1 MPFDA
6 VAFAALVAEMDM
18 SDKRVALTMIADSL
32 SPTAP
37 AKKAKKEKDPNAPK
51 RKAAPGVLAW
61 NAFVKH
67 CKQTQPDLFTGTTKE
82 AERLTICGGIKTR
95 DIDAYNA
102 WVAEFIKTLPPSSAS
117 SVASEVEEVIVVS
130 DAESVAMPAASLPAP
145 AKKLRGGKKAA
156 AAAATAA
163 PAPAP
168 APAPVVVVT
177 TEEKPVKGKKAKAT
191 VAVAEVLPAVVA
203 VAVEEPPK
211 AKKLT
216 KKEQAAAAA
225 AAAPV
230 SDVRAPS
237 PHPMSL
243 AAAGRPTAT
252 AMVQPVEEPFA
263 ITADYMQAQAAEV
276 AAAVNNPANAARSA
290 AAKEWFM
297 SGGLHELALATA
309 PRTLTPAQEHVLSEH
324 AEVQRRLRAM
334 DQYIAEEAAAAAAAV
349 AAAAGI
355 AAPVVPVEQLTKS
368 RRGGKKHE

>member
-102 WVAEFIKTLPPSSAS
+102 WVAEFIKTLPQSSAS

-130 DAESVAMPAASLPAP
+130 DAESVAMPVASALPAP

-168 APAPVVVVT
+168 APVVVVT
-177 TEEKPVKGKKAKAT
+177 TEEKPNKGKKGNAA
-191 VAVAEVLPAVVA
+191 AQVAELLPTVVVA

-225 AAAPV
+225 APV
-230 SDVRAPS
+230 SEVRAPS

-243 AAAGRPTAT
+243 AAAGRPTAM

-263 ITADYMQAQAAEV
+263 ITAERIEAQRAEV

-290 AAKEWFM
+290 AAKEWLM
-297 SGGLHELALATA
+297 SGGLHELARATA
-309 PRTLTPAQEHVLSEH
+309 ARTLTPAQEHVLSEH

-334 DQYIAEEAAAAAAAV
+334 DQYIAEEAAAAAAAAV
-349 AAAAGI
+349 

-368 RRGGKKHE
+368 RRAGKKNE